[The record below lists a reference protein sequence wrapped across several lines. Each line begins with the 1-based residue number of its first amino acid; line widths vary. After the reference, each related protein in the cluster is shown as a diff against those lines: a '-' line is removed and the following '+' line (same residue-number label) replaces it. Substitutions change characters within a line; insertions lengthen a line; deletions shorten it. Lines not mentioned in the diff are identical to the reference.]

1 MSRNNTIPI
10 NDWENTEMIGQNK
23 EPAHNTFIPYP
34 DIKTAIGGI
43 KESPYY
49 LSLNGKWKFN
59 WAKNPSERPSDFYK
73 IEFDCN
79 NWKEIPVPSNWQ
91 LEGYGIPIYLNYR
104 YPNSINRKEI
114 PKIDHQYNPVGSY
127 RTEFAIPK
135 DWEGREIF
143 IHFDGVQS
151 AFYIWINGEK
161 VGYSQGSMTPAE
173 FNITKYLKKGKN
185 ILAVEVYRWSDG
197 SYLEDQDMWRLSGI
211 YRDVYLFS
219 TPKLHIR
226 DFFVFCDL
234 DAEYKDAILKVKA
247 KIRNYSEKMSEGN
260 KLELILLDAK
270 NNVVGSDPLKI
281 AEIPP
286 VNPLKETEINI
297 KSSIKKPY
305 KWSAEDPYLYE
316 IVLTLKNSN
325 GEIIEVERCKFGFR
339 KVEFKSNGEILINGK
354 SIIFK
359 GVNRHD
365 HDPDRGRA
373 VTYDRMIQDVKI
385 LKQFNINA
393 VRTSHYPNQPK
404 WYELCDEYGIYV
416 IDECNLET
424 HGLRNILPRSDP
436 KWTKAVVDRMIS
448 MVERDKNHPCIFM
461 WSLGNEAGNG
471 ENFVKMKKAALEID
485 STRKIHYEGDY
496 ELVVSD
502 VFSSMYTPI
511 EELEKSGKLE
521 IVKFTF
527 PDRRKVTPQMYKGMP
542 RILCEYAHS
551 AGNSTG
557 YLQEYMDIFEKY
569 ENCVG
574 GFIWDYID
582 KVFRKVDENGK
593 EYWGY
598 GGDFGDEQNDKHF
611 CVNGIITADRQPNP
625 GLYEVKKVY
634 QNIKVYP
641 IDLKLGKVKVYN
653 KNRFINLD
661 FVEIS
666 WELTANGTVI
676 QEGTMPVPSIDPLK
690 EEEITIPFE
699 SNNLNPDIEY
709 FLMIKFILLED
720 TLWAEKGH
728 VVAWDQFKLPFGTLK
743 TSILDINSMPT
754 LKLNELA
761 KEIEVIGNEFKIII
775 GKNTGGIES
784 LTYKN
789 KELISSPLVPNLWR
803 VYTDNDLGLE
813 YIFPDQKQ
821 PNIWKKAT
829 KKRRIIEIKA
839 EQINTQVVHIISTS
853 EVRYGISDYKT
864 EYTIYGNGD
873 ILIEN
878 SFTPSKNMIRFGMQM
893 AIPNEYNLISW
904 YGRGPYENYWDRK
917 TGAPIG
923 KYSSSVENFIH
934 NYVRPQ
940 ENGNR
945 CDVRW
950 VTFTNKEGFGLMATG
965 LPLLSISA
973 WPYMQEDLETANHI
987 NELPKRETITVN
999 LDYKQRG
1006 VGSGLTP
1013 DTVMGKPT
1021 IKKYRLIEKK
1031 QYNYAF
1037 RLKILTKKYTS

>member
-1 MSRNNTIPI
+1 MSTNNTNPI

-23 EPAHNTFIPYP
+23 EPAHNTLIPYP
-34 DIKTAIGGI
+34 DIKSAIGGI
-43 KESPYY
+43 RESPFHI
-49 LSLNGKWKFN
+49 SLNGKWKFN
-59 WAKNPSERPSDFYK
+59 WVKNPSERPLDFYK
-73 IEFDCN
+73 VEIDCN
-79 NWKEIPVPSNWQ
+79 KWKEIPVPSNWQ

-127 RTEFAIPK
+127 RTEFTIPK

-143 IHFDGVQS
+143 IHFNGVQS
-151 AFYIWINGEK
+151 AFYLWINGEK

-173 FNITKYLKKGKN
+173 FNITGYLNTGSN

-197 SYLEDQDMWRLSGI
+197 SYLEDQDTWRLSGI

-219 TPKLHIR
+219 TPKLHVR

-234 DAEYKDAILKVKA
+234 DEEYKDAKLNLRA
-247 KIRNYSEKMSEGN
+247 KIHNYSDKTYEGN

-270 NNVVGSDPLKI
+270 HDVVGSDPLIKSEI
-281 AEIPP
+281 APVHPAKEI
-286 VNPLKETEINI
+286 EINLQ
-297 KSSIKKPY
+297 SNIKKPN

-316 IVLTLKNSN
+316 VVLTLKNSN

-365 HDPDRGRA
+365 HDPDHGKA
-373 VTYDRMIQDVKI
+373 VTYERMIQDVKI

-393 VRTSHYPNQPK
+393 VRTSHYPNHPK
-404 WYELCDEYGIYV
+404 WYELCDEYGIYI

-424 HGLRNILPRSDP
+424 HGLRNILPKSDP
-436 KWTKAVVDRMIS
+436 KWTKAVVDRMVS
-448 MVERDKNHPCIFM
+448 MVQRDKNHPCIFM

-485 STRKIHYEGDY
+485 PTRKIHYEGDY
-496 ELVVSD
+496 DLVVSD

-521 IVKFTF
+521 TLKLRFPDSRKFTQ
-527 PDRRKVTPQMYKGMP
+527 QMYKGMP

-551 AGNSTG
+551 GGNSTG

-574 GFIWDYID
+574 GFIWDFID
-582 KVFRKVDENGK
+582 QVFRKVDENGK
-593 EYWGY
+593 EFWGY

-611 CVNGIITADRQPNP
+611 CVNGIITADRKPNP
-625 GLYEVKKVY
+625 GIYEVKKVY
-634 QNIKVYP
+634 QNIKTYP
-641 IDLKLGKVKVYN
+641 IDLKLGKVKILN
-653 KNRFINLD
+653 KYKFINLD

-666 WELTANGTVI
+666 WELTANGSKI
-676 QEGTMPVPSIDPLK
+676 QEGTMPVPPVGPEK
-690 EEEITIPFE
+690 EQEITIPFK
-699 SNNLNPDIEY
+699 SNDLNSDTEY
-709 FLMIKFILLED
+709 FLMLKFILLEN

-743 TSILDINSMPT
+743 TPSLDINSMPT
-754 LKLNELA
+754 LKFKNLSE
-761 KEIEVIGNEFKIII
+761 EIEVIGSDFKIII
-775 GKNTGGIES
+775 GKNTGGLDSYI
-784 LTYKN
+784 YKG
-789 KELISSPLVPNLWR
+789 KEFISSPLVPNLWR
-803 VYTDNDLGLE
+803 VYTDNDLGIE

-821 PNIWKKAT
+821 RNIWKKAN
-829 KKRRIIEIKA
+829 KQRKVVEIKA
-839 EQINTQVVHIISTS
+839 EQINPQVVHITSIS
-853 EVRYGISDYKT
+853 EVPHGISDYVI
-864 EYTIYGNGD
+864 EYTIYGNGE

-893 AIPNEYNLISW
+893 AIPNEYNMITW
-904 YGRGPYENYWDRK
+904 YGRGPHENYWDRK
-917 TGAPIG
+917 TGAPVGI
-923 KYSSSVENFIH
+923 YTSSVEDFTYD
-934 NYVRPQ
+934 YVRPQ
-940 ENGNR
+940 ENRNR

-950 VTFTNKEGFGLMATG
+950 VTLTNKEGFGLMATG
-965 LPLLSISA
+965 SPLLSISA
-973 WPYMQEDLETANHI
+973 WPYTQEDLENANHI
-987 NELPKRETITVN
+987 NELPKRDIITVN
-999 LDYKQRG
+999 LDYRQRG
-1006 VGSGLTP
+1006 IGSALTP
-1013 DTVMGKPT
+1013 DSVMGKPT
-1021 IKKYRLIEKK
+1021 IKKYRLIRNKP
-1031 QYNYAF
+1031 YNYSF
-1037 RLKILTKKYTS
+1037 RLKVLTK